1 VILVKPAQLLN
12 AAVPIL
18 ITLKVLTPS
27 ETVEGM
33 VIADGV
39 VIVFPVTL
47 TSVTLVAV
55 YITLSTVKV

>member
-1 VILVKPAQLLN
+1 
-12 AAVPIL
+12 
-18 ITLKVLTPS
+18 
-27 ETVEGM
+27 M